1 MKSLSKLMIGA
12 LASLGILASAG
23 LPASAATT
31 TVETG
36 NLQGWAFFEESPS
49 AAATSAGS
57 MVTGPGSP
65 PIGVGSANL
74 SAGATGAMVIGK
86 AAYLGTRLDTIH
98 TLEYSTY
105 RTVGPAASS
114 VSLQFNIDNDV
125 TIDNLHTD
133 GKEKW
138 QGRLVY
144 EPYHT
149 QTVATGQW
157 QTWDTLAETDTG
169 NWWGSPNTVSTLDD
183 KCPQSNPC
191 TWAEVL
197 GFFPNMGVHSSF
209 GAVLLKA
216 GSGGGPMDLN
226 VDKLVINDDIYD
238 FEPTPASVP
247 VDPIDLGSSA
257 DYSLLAGAAITTGA
271 SNVLPLNLGSGAA
284 ITTGADNE
292 IIGNLNAGA
301 AITTGADNEIS
312 GNLNAGAAITT
323 GASNTLSGSQSPG
336 LVTPI
341 ASFSEAMASLDSA
354 MADAISR
361 SSTLLTAEL
370 GATTLESGVYSAP
383 AFFTLT
389 GSLTLDAKNDPEAV
403 FIIRS
408 PGYISTAAG
417 ASIVLANGAQA
428 SNVFLI
434 TGSYFS
440 AGAGAELAGN
450 IMATSYVTLGAD
462 AGLKGR
468 ILSQSGYITL
478 GANATL
484 EN

>member
-1 MKSLSKLMIGA
+1 MKSLSKLVIGA
-12 LASLGILASAG
+12 VASVGILASAG
-23 LPASAATT
+23 LPASATTNTT
-31 TVETG
+31 TVYPESM
-36 NLQGWAFFEESPS
+36 QGWEFKMENNNVP
-49 AAATSAGS
+49 TSSGS
-57 MVTGPGSP
+57 MVLGPDAP
-65 PIGVGSANL
+65 PAGTGSANL
-74 SAGATGAMVIGK
+74 SVGDKGSMVLYKDG
-86 AAYLGTRLDTIH
+86 YEGMRLDSIT
-98 TLEYSTY
+98 TLQYATH
-105 RTVGPAASS
+105 RTSGRATSAASF
-114 VSLQFNIDNDV
+114 QFTIDTDV
-125 TIDNLHTD
+125 TDDNN
-133 GKEKW
+133 EY
-138 QGRLVY
+138 QGRLTF
-144 EPYHT
+144 EPRFS
-149 QTVATGQW
+149 GNLSEGEW
-157 QTWDTLAETDTG
+157 QTWNMLSGPESG
-169 NWWGSPNTVSTLDD
+169 SWWRENRYVEDADNCGR
-183 KCPQSNPC
+183 SNPC
-191 TWAEVL
+191 TWEEIL
-197 GFFPNMGVHSSF
+197 EKFPDIGVHSDRGRVSLKTTF
-209 GAVLLKA
+209 GQKSMNV
-216 GSGGGPMDLN
+216 N
-226 VDKLVINDDIYD
+226 VDNLVINSDVYD
-238 FEPTPASVP
+238 FELIRTDSSVSA
-247 VDPIDLGSSA
+247 IDLGIST

-341 ASFSEAMASLDSA
+341 ASFLEAMASLDSA
-354 MADAISR
+354 MADAFSR

-389 GSLTLDAKNDPEAV
+389 GSLTLDAKNNPNAV

-417 ASIVLANGAQA
+417 ASIELINGAQA

>member
-1 MKSLSKLMIGA
+1 MKSLSKLMISA
-12 LASLGILASAG
+12 VASLGILASAG

-31 TVETG
+31 TTVETG
-36 NLQGWAFFEESPS
+36 NLQGWAFFEESGPV
-49 AAATSAGS
+49 ATSSGS
-57 MVTGPGSP
+57 MVTGPSSP

-86 AAYLGTRLDTIH
+86 EAYQGTRLDTIH

-105 RTVGPAASS
+105 RTVGPAATS
-114 VSLQFNIDNDV
+114 VSLQFNIDSDV
-125 TIDNLHTD
+125 TD
-133 GKEKW
+133 GIENW

-157 QTWDTLAETDTG
+157 QTWDTLVNTGTG
-169 NWWGSPNTVSTLDD
+169 NWWATGSPVKTVCSMG
-183 KCPQSNPC
+183 NPC
-191 TWAEVL
+191 TWDEVL
-197 GFFPNMGVHSSF
+197 NAYPNIGVHSSF

-238 FEPTPASVP
+238 FEPIVP
-247 VDPIDLGSSA
+247 VAAIDLGDSA
-257 DYSLLAGAAITTGA
+257 DYSLLARTAITTGAANEISSSLGAGAAITTGA
-271 SNVLPLNLGSGAA
+271 ANV
-284 ITTGADNE
+284 
-292 IIGNLNAGA
+292 IGGDLTAGA
-301 AITTGADNEIS
+301 AITTGAANVID
-312 GNLNAGAAITT
+312 GDLKAGAAITD
-323 GASNTLSGSQSPG
+323 GASTTSLSQTYG
-336 LVTPI
+336 VATPI
-341 ASFSEAMASLDSA
+341 ESYLDAMEALDAA

-389 GSLTLDAKNDPEAV
+389 GSLTLDAKNDPDAV

-417 ASIVLANGAQA
+417 ASIELINGAQA

-450 IMATSYVTLGAD
+450 IMATSYVTLGAHT
-462 AGLKGR
+462 GLKGR
-468 ILSQSGYITL
+468 ILSKSGYITL
-478 GANATL
+478 GANVTL